1 MMIIK
6 MIIIT
11 VSIKITIKILIIII
25 KNNKDPNNNIYVKM
39 IIKMMGLI

>member
-1 MMIIK
+1 MMMMIIK
-6 MIIIT
+6 M
-11 VSIKITIKILIIII
+11 IKITIKILIIII